1 MTGRLPELLARL
13 GRRLPQDRLTDLIS
27 ALHTADNPDAGI
39 LDRFAAANPAVG
51 LAQQM
56 DAIRQAWRE
65 ETPTLPGSAVALA
78 LAAATALDIPSEHHF
93 VELVVSGPVSPSIA
107 VRLTSG
113 IAVDVIRSARESLL
127 IASFAAYGV
136 TEIVSE
142 LRQAVER
149 GVDVDLVL
157 EESTT
162 AVRAFGPLGNRV
174 RIWHRTEAFASGTLH
189 AKLIA
194 ADRHTALLGSANLT
208 DRALSE
214 NIELGVLLHDP
225 RTVGRIVEH
234 FRWLTLPET
243 GLLRTGS

>member
-1 MTGRLPELLARL
+1 MTGLLPELLARL
-13 GRRLPQDRLTDLIS
+13 GRRLPQDRLTDLVS
-27 ALHTADNPDAGI
+27 ALRAADSPDAGI
-39 LDRFAAANPAVG
+39 LDRFVAANPAAG
-51 LAQQM
+51 IAQQL
-56 DAIRQAWRE
+56 DAIRQTWRE
-65 ETPTLPGSAVALA
+65 EGPTLPGEAIALA
-78 LAAATALDIPSEHHF
+78 VVAATALDVPSEDHS
-93 VELVVSGPVSPSIA
+93 VELVVSGPVSPAIP

-136 TEIVSE
+136 TEVVSE
-142 LRQAVER
+142 LRQAVKR
-149 GVDVDLVL
+149 KINIDLLL
-157 EESTT
+157 EESTA
-162 AVRAFGPLGNRV
+162 AVRAFSPLGNRV
-174 RIWHRTEAFASGTLH
+174 RIWHRTNAFASGTLH

-208 DRALSE
+208 DRALTE

-225 RTVGRIVEH
+225 RTVGRIVDH